1 MLTANLVVA
10 STWILILAAIAFL
23 FSRLRHRRTH
33 IGPGAAGAVYEMLN
47 QDKRNAI
54 EIIVEQK
61 AAEADPERA
70 DGDLPHLQHPRR

>member
-10 STWILILAAIAFL
+10 ATWILVLAGVAFV
-23 FSRLRHRRTH
+23 FARLRSRRTH
-33 IGPGAAGAVYEMLN
+33 IGAAAAGAVYEMLN

-54 EIIVEQK
+54 EIIVEEK

-70 DGDLPHLQHPRR
+70 DGDLPHLEQPRR